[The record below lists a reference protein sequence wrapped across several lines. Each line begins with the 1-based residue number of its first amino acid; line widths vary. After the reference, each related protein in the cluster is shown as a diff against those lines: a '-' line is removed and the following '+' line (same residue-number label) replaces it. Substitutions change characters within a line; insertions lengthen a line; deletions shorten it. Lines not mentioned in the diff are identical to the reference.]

1 MKTCEVC
8 SIKIDPRSTYCVK
21 CRANLKPIAFFAM
34 KTHSEETKKKMSV
47 SGKKRFTEEYKEK
60 VYREKCRGTKKL
72 SALGYVLVKNYDH
85 PNRSKVNQIREHV
98 LVMSNFINR
107 KLEKGE
113 VVHHINLK
121 KDDNQIENLYLFS
134 NNKLHMQAHHSLNQ
148 LVPELLKAGVVEFK
162 SGKYQLSKHI
172 SSSLKNM
179 NLKNE
184 LHTTDNHN
192 SENKQK

>member
-1 MKTCEVC
+1 
-8 SIKIDPRSTYCVK
+8 
-21 CRANLKPIAFFAM
+21 
-34 KTHSEETKKKMSV
+34 
-47 SGKKRFTEEYKEK
+47 
-60 VYREKCRGTKKL
+60 
-72 SALGYVLVKNYDH
+72 
-85 PNRSKVNQIREHV
+85 
-98 LVMSNFINR
+98 
-107 KLEKGE
+107 
-113 VVHHINLK
+113 
-121 KDDNQIENLYLFS
+121 
-134 NNKLHMQAHHSLNQ
+134 MQAHHSLNQ